1 LTSETLLINIITRFQ
16 DIDAAMR
23 SALSSSN
30 DVTQMIKSFMKAVL
44 EGTASIANE
53 HERALDVTSNRF
65 ETRMV
70 GIHDMVADTEVK
82 LAEMKALVVV
92 SQNCQAQILIT
103 NYIRKL
109 LAL

>member
-1 LTSETLLINIITRFQ
+1 
-16 DIDAAMR
+16 MR
-23 SALSSSN
+23 SALASSN
-30 DVTQMIKSFMKAVL
+30 DVTQMMKSFMKTVL

-53 HERALDVTSNRF
+53 HERALDLTSDRF

-70 GIHDMVADTEVK
+70 GIHDMVVDTEVK

-92 SQNCQAQILIT
+92 SQNCHAQILIADC
-103 NYIRKL
+103 IRKL